1 MELKN
6 VVKFFIFLIVIVF
19 DPLAVA
25 LIIAFNGLILDKKK
39 KQKEHIVEIM
49 QNDEKLG
56 LYEVYGDDIVNE
68 NEKNEINEKKE
79 DEFIVVDDGV
89 DVSDSNNENETDS
102 PLNLKWEDYMHPDF
116 PWNNRKIWINNQKA
130 VQYWLNSKGGSVREL
145 NRIRT
150 EVDNVKKY

>member
-1 MELKN
+1 
-6 VVKFFIFLIVIVF
+6 VF

-116 PWNNRKIWINNQKA
+116 PWNNKKLWINNSKA
-130 VQYWLNSKGGSVREL
+130 VQYWINTKNGSVREL
-145 NRIRT
+145 NKLRNEEENIKT
-150 EVDNVKKY
+150 Y